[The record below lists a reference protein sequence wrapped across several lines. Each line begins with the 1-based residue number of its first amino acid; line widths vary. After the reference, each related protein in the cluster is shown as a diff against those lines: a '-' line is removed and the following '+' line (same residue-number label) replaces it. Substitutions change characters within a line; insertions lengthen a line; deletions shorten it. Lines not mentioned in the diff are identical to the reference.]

1 MAVCIQPTDQGFA
14 VYQEADDEMPPEGS
28 QTAASVEEALA
39 LAQQLLAAPTGVQ
52 TPSPAPGADQAAFG
66 EGFAA
71 VRPQ

>member
-39 LAQQLLAAPTGVQ
+39 LAQQLLAAPAGA
-52 TPSPAPGADQAAFG
+52 PAPGADQAAFG